1 MKRVLV
7 TGARGFIGGHC
18 LPLLDAQGYEVHA
31 ISTKEPHQGDMPNV
45 AWHRCDLLDGNQI
58 ENVVA
63 HVKPTHLLHLAWYT
77 VPRDYWTSIENL
89 RWVHASLHLI
99 QAFTRQSG
107 RRIVAA
113 GSCAEYDWTDGRCS
127 EATTPLRPATL
138 YGACKLGVQTVL
150 DAYCRQLGMS
160 CAWGR
165 VFFLYGPRE
174 NAERFVP
181 SIIRSL
187 LKGAPARC
195 SHGNQIRDFLYVRDV
210 ASAFVALLG
219 CEASGAINI
228 GSSQPIALKDIAR
241 MIAEKLGAP
250 ELLELGA
257 LPAMT
262 DDLPLLIA
270 DATRL
275 KSETTW
281 TMDYDWETGL
291 DETIAWWRANL
302 ATRAAA

>member
-1 MKRVLV
+1 
-7 TGARGFIGGHC
+7 
-18 LPLLDAQGYEVHA
+18 
-31 ISTKEPHQGDMPNV
+31 MPNV
-45 AWHRCDLLDGNQI
+45 AWHRCDLLDSNQI

-77 VPRDYWTSIENL
+77 VPHDYWTSIENL

-187 LKGAPARC
+187 LKGSPARC
-195 SHGNQIRDFLYVRDV
+195 SHGNQIRDFLYVQDV
-210 ASAFVALLG
+210 ASAFVALLA
-219 CEASGAINI
+219 CETSGAINI

-241 MIAEKLGAP
+241 MIAEKLGGT

-257 LPAMT
+257 LPAKA
-262 DDLPLLIA
+262 DDPPLLIA

-275 KSETTW
+275 KSETNW
-281 TMDYDWETGL
+281 TLDYDWETGL